1 MKETQQPVLCSTRNC
16 RTDDKDIA
24 LDLQTELKKVV
35 VMTITLRIFHV
46 SMREKA
52 EHEKGKVQAAVDV
65 TPSDASVRLTEGEKE
80 ARAKQEWARGSGMSE

>member
-16 RTDDKDIA
+16 CTDDKDIA
-24 LDLQTELKKVV
+24 LDLQAELKKVA

-46 SMREKA
+46 SMREEA
-52 EHEKGKVQAAVDV
+52 EHEKGKIQAAVDV

-80 ARAKQEWARGSGMSE
+80 ARAKQE